1 MKLLGH
7 ALVAL
12 VALSVGCASRP
23 TPASAPSDAAEAAP
37 REVDQALADK
47 HDGSADVATAVAP
60 ELSDARVVGDY
71 VTFAFSGAYRK
82 APLKLTQRVVAK
94 AADSITID
102 YTFSEAKKTET
113 LRVAYSTAA
122 KTHGD
127 ILDVSSIDQK
137 GASKASTRAAFEAKM
152 AETAAMTDQN
162 EGLSDERVMTVK
174 VGQTDVPAK
183 RSTYK
188 VRIGQKTAT
197 LETTA
202 SDAFAWGDLGGKI
215 TTADGKVFFH
225 AEIVDAGGPASAR
238 ASLE

>member
-7 ALVAL
+7 TLVAL

-23 TPASAPSDAAEAAP
+23 TPASAPSAAAADAAP
-37 REVDQALADK
+37 HEVDQALSDK
-47 HDGSADVATAVAP
+47 DESSADVAAVAP

-102 YTFSEAKKTET
+102 YTFAEAKKTET
-113 LRVAYSTAA
+113 LRVAYSTGE
-122 KTHGD
+122 KTRGD
-127 ILDVSSIDQK
+127 ILDVTSIDAK

-162 EGLSDERVMTVK
+162 EGLSDERAMTVK
-174 VGQTDVPAK
+174 VGQADVAAK
-183 RSTYK
+183 RSTFK
-188 VRIGQKTAT
+188 VRIGQKAAT

-202 SDAFAWGDLGGKI
+202 SEAFAWGDLGGKI

-225 AEIVDAGGPASAR
+225 AELVDAGGPASAR

>member
-1 MKLLGH
+1 MKLLGTT
-7 ALVAL
+7 LVAL

-23 TPASAPSDAAEAAP
+23 TPASAPSDTADAP
-37 REVDQALADK
+37 HEVDQALADK
-47 HDGSADVATAVAP
+47 HDGSAVAAAEVAP
-60 ELSDARVVGDY
+60 EVSDARVVGDY
-71 VTFAFSGAYRK
+71 VTFSFSGAYRK

-94 AADSITID
+94 AADTITID
-102 YTFSEAKKTET
+102 YTFAEAKKTET

-122 KTHGD
+122 KNRGD
-127 ILDVSSIDQK
+127 LIGVTVIDAK
-137 GASKASTRAAFEAKM
+137 GAEKASNRAAFEAKM

-162 EGLSDERVMTVK
+162 EGLSDERALTVK
-174 VGQTDVPAK
+174 VGQSDVPAK

-188 VRIGQKTAT
+188 VRIGQKAAT

-215 TTADGKVFFH
+215 TTSDGKVFFH
-225 AEIVDAGGPASAR
+225 AELVDAGGPASAR

>member
-1 MKLLGH
+1 MKLLGTT
-7 ALVAL
+7 LVAL
-12 VALSVGCASRP
+12 VAFSVGCASRP
-23 TPASAPSDAAEAAP
+23 TAASAPSDTRDAAP
-37 REVDQALADK
+37 REVDQALADE
-47 HDGSADVATAVAP
+47 HEGADVAAAVAP

-82 APLKLTQRVVAK
+82 GPLKLTQRVVAK
-94 AADSITID
+94 AADTITID
-102 YTFSEAKKTET
+102 YTFAEAKKTET
-113 LRVAYSTAA
+113 LRVAYSTAD
-122 KTHGD
+122 KTRGD
-127 ILDVSSIDQK
+127 ILDVTSIDAK
-137 GASKASTRAAFEAKM
+137 GASKASSRAAFETKM

-162 EGLSDERVMTVK
+162 EGLSDERALTVK

-188 VRIGQKTAT
+188 VRIGQKAAT

-202 SDAFAWGDLGGKI
+202 SEAFAWGDLGGKI